1 MTDITVIIVVKGNP
15 PHLSE
20 ALSSIKHFASEIIMG
35 TIDADP
41 LVLEEL
47 GTNKKIRIVPLD
59 SSVPY
64 ADMVKEDLKKIAHGN
79 YILYMDPD
87 EIFPKNALPIL
98 RKKMSEADYFF
109 FPRKNIIFGK
119 WIEHS
124 RWWPDYQ
131 LKFFKKNS
139 VVWPKQI
146 HPIPITQ
153 GVKFTFSPE
162 EEFAILHYNYES
174 LDEYFEKAFRYAK
187 SEAKQLVKENKT
199 LSLGTTSKKA
209 LSEFISRFFAFEG
222 YRDGIHGLILS
233 ILQMFYYFLIYI
245 YYWEEKK
252 YPKIDR
258 EEMLTETRKF
268 YITGMKETDHWLAD
282 KKLISNM
289 DRIKIKLLHT
299 VLKILCI

>member
-20 ALSSIKHFASEIIMG
+20 TLSSVEHFATDIIMG
-35 TIDADP
+35 TVDMDP
-41 LVLEEL
+41 LLLEKVSA
-47 GTNKKIRIVPLD
+47 NKKIRIVPLA

-64 ADMVKEDLKKIAHGN
+64 AYMVKEDLKKMARGN

-187 SEAKQLVKENKT
+187 SEAKQLVQEDKT
-199 LSLGTTSKKA
+199 LTLGATSKKA

-222 YRDGIHGLILS
+222 YKDGVHGLILS
-233 ILQMFYYFLIYI
+233 ILQMFYYFLIYM

-252 YPKIDR
+252 HPKIDK
-258 EEMLTETRKF
+258 EELLAETRKF
-268 YITGMKETDHWLAD
+268 YITGMKETDYWLKD
-282 KKLISNM
+282 KKLLSPL
-289 DRIKIKLLHT
+289 DKVKTKILHI
-299 VLKILCI
+299 VIKILCI